1 MTQNVSARLAILE
14 SQALQFRCTFWRAID
29 GAGSGQ
35 MGASR
40 LAAETG
46 AVVTTAEH
54 RTSGGLVGTVA
65 MLLTQ
70 KHPTSMRPIGMLDE
84 FSLVDPTA
92 KGREHCGLSEAAIS

>member
-1 MTQNVSARLAILE
+1 MTQHVSARLATQE
-14 SQALQFRCTFWRAID
+14 SQALQNSCNFWWALHI
-29 GAGSGQ
+29 AGLGQ
-35 MGASR
+35 MGGSR

-70 KHPTSMRPIGMLDE
+70 KLPTSMRPIGILE
-84 FSLVDPTA
+84 GFSLVDPTA
-92 KGREHCGLSEAAIS
+92 KVREHCGLSEAAIP

>member
-1 MTQNVSARLAILE
+1 MTQHVSARLATQE
-14 SQALQFRCTFWRAID
+14 SQALQNSCNFWRALHI
-29 GAGSGQ
+29 AGLGQ
-35 MGASR
+35 MGGSR

-70 KHPTSMRPIGMLDE
+70 ELPTPMRPIGILDG
-84 FSLVDPTA
+84 FALVDPTA
-92 KGREHCGLSEAAIS
+92 KVREHCGLSEAAIP

>member
-1 MTQNVSARLAILE
+1 MTQHVSARLAIQE
-14 SQALQFRCTFWRAID
+14 SQALQNIYNFWRALHI
-29 GAGSGQ
+29 AGLGQ
-35 MGASR
+35 MGGSR

-70 KHPTSMRPIGMLDE
+70 ELPTPMWPMGILDG
-84 FSLVDPTA
+84 FALGDPTA
-92 KGREHCGLSEAAIS
+92 KVRGHRGLSEAENP